1 MNAVALIPAK
11 STSQRIPDKN
21 IRPLA
26 GHPLMAYSI
35 AAAKN
40 SGVFQDVYVSTDSR
54 EYAKIARE
62 YGAKVVMRPVAL
74 AKPDS
79 VDYAWVDFTLRWLY
93 DEVHRYDA
101 FAILRPTSPFRM
113 PETIHKA
120 WLTFAN
126 EVPSIDSL
134 RAVERVTQHPGK
146 MWSVFGDR
154 MHPLIPFYDENLI
167 PWHSCQTQSLP
178 DVYIQNASLE
188 FAWVDTVWRTKT
200 IAGDAVMPYFMPKNE
215 GMDINTKWDWAM
227 ALLMVRAGVPLPEV
241 V

>member
-11 STSQRIPDKN
+11 STSTRIPDKN

-35 AAAKN
+35 AAAQN

-79 VDYAWVDFTLRWLY
+79 VDYEWVEFTLRWLY
-93 DEVHRYDA
+93 DMGKRYFF

-113 PETIHKA
+113 PKTIADAYHSFNTA
-120 WLTFAN
+120 DPQ
-126 EVPSIDSL
+126 VDSL

-146 MWSVFGDR
+146 MWTVRDRR
-154 MHPLIPFYDENLI
+154 MHPLMPFSYRDT

-178 DVYIQNASLE
+178 PVYVQNASLE
-188 FAWVDTVWRTKT
+188 MAWVDTVWRTKT
-200 IAGDAVMPYFMPKNE
+200 IAGDSVMPFFMPKNE
-215 GMDINTKWDWAM
+215 GFDINTKRDWAM